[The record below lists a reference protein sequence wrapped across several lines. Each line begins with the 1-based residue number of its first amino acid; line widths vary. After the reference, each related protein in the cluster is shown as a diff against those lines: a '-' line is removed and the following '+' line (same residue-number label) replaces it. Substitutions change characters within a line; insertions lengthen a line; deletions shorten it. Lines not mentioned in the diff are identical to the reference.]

1 MSLAKSLH
9 FDMTTP
15 RLILCKASAGSGK
28 TFTLAKSYLKI
39 ILERP
44 KEYDRILAVTF
55 TNKATEEMKSRILRF
70 LTEISNVKSE
80 LDVRNSAIAATLLNE
95 MPGWDHQRLAL
106 AAKESLSNILH
117 DYSHFS
123 IMTIDSFF
131 QRLVR
136 SFIHELK
143 LSYATNVSL
152 ETDIALEYAIDA
164 LMERYSKD
172 ADNPI
177 NKWIRE
183 ISMNKIEDGKD
194 WKPMDIILK
203 LSKELFNEK
212 LLENEAQYPPE
223 AVEVL
228 YKALKEIQ
236 HSFRENVKHKAQE
249 VKDLIYHHRME
260 DMFSGNHLHNQTLR
274 FLESQEK
281 NHYSATV
288 LPCIQGENLPFTKT
302 VIKSKEFPA
311 LEEAWLHDIQPACRD
326 LVQLYEVSFLRY
338 KTASAILRH
347 LQSLALLSEVSDKI
361 KEYRENEQ
369 VMLISDNT
377 HLIHKIVSNTDA
389 PFLYEKLGNRYR
401 YILLDEFQDTST
413 LQWQNMLPL
422 LLEILAHRE
431 NCQILIVG
439 DAKQSIYRWRNG
451 NLQLILSKVRQD
463 LQRFWLDEHSEMVL
477 DSNFRSLKNVVE
489 FNNEIFPSLAQHMDD
504 YLLMKHINP
513 DDPHT
518 LFGMLQALYG
528 QDDAQQKVRKSDG
541 GYVSVRFFPKED
553 KKKASEEAEDVEEE
567 ILSAEM
573 QYLQLLLDDLIMEK
587 GYAPKDICLLVRDKK
602 KGVQLA
608 EALESWGHTVMTAEA
623 LLFNRHP
630 VIQLLTDALRF
641 LSFPNE
647 QIYLTALLYRY
658 AQLHGL
664 NPLECLHTETAV
676 QRLQE
681 WMPALADEVKRDWL
695 LSAALPELVLQLM
708 SELRIQEMRDAY
720 SEQFLDLVRQFSA
733 GLSNTSTADFLQ
745 WWELKERSVKVSDDQ
760 DAIQIMT
767 IHKSK
772 GLEFKVVIVPFAN
785 WNIVETAHMKQPIL
799 WPDAPQIEPFNTF
812 QTYPITFGNAK
823 ETFFQSAYEEEAIL
837 QASDCL
843 NIAYVAFTRAT
854 EQLYVMANI
863 AKEPKDADIEKAGTI
878 GKLLY
883 LALKE
888 KCREE
893 NGQLCYE
900 RGQPHNKVI
909 GKVVSDDAPPV
920 NILPTHKAAATPIP
934 NLKSPGYYSTE
945 QLLGQAIH
953 DIAAAFRPGHDIG
966 QLTADIS
973 MKYALPD
980 EEIKAL
986 SDRMTNFLQHP
997 DIANIYRTDMTILS
1011 ERDLIWKGELL
1022 RFDLLLTDGTI
1033 GQLYD
1038 FKTGLEEKK
1047 HTDQLKKY
1055 REALREEGLDITTA
1069 ALIYIDHDGNPKLVE
1084 VA

>member
-70 LTEISNVKSE
+70 LTEISNIKTE
-80 LDVRNSAIAATLLNE
+80 EDVRKSAIAVTLLKE
-95 MPGWDHQRLAL
+95 LDGWDYQRLAL

-164 LMERYSKD
+164 LMGHYSKN

-212 LLENEAQYPPE
+212 LLENGADYPPE
-223 AVEVL
+223 KVEAL
-228 YKALKEIQ
+228 YKTLKRMQ
-236 HSFRENVKHKAQE
+236 HSFRENVKQKAQE
-249 VKDLIYHHRME
+249 VKDTICHHRLE
-260 DMFSGNHLHNQTLR
+260 DKFSGNYLHNQTLK
-274 FLESQEK
+274 FLDSPEM
-281 NHYSATV
+281 NHYSDGV
-288 LPCIQGENLPFTKT
+288 LSCIQGDKLPFAQKIT
-302 VIKSKEFPA
+302 KSKEFP
-311 LEEAWLHDIQPACRD
+311 EIEHAWLHHVQPACRE
-326 LVQLYEVSFLRY
+326 LIQLFDDPFLQYR
-338 KTASAILRH
+338 TASAILRH
-347 LQSLALLSEVSDKI
+347 LQSLALLSEVGEKI
-361 KEYRENEQ
+361 KEYREKEQ

-463 LQRFWLDEHSEMVL
+463 LQRFWLDQHSEMVL

-489 FNNEIFPSLAQHMDD
+489 FNNNIFPSLAGQMDE

-513 DDPHT
+513 DNPHM
-518 LFGMLQALYG
+518 LFGMLHELFG
-528 QDDAQQKVRKSDG
+528 KDDAQQKVRKSDG
-541 GYVSVRFFPKED
+541 GYVSLRFFPKED
-553 KKKASEEAEDVEEE
+553 KKKSSDDAEESEEDM
-567 ILSAEM
+567 LSAEM
-573 QYLQLLLDDLIMEK
+573 QYLQVLLEDLMHNK
-587 GYAPKDICLLVRDKK
+587 GYAPKDICLLVREKK
-602 KGVQLA
+602 KGVELA

-623 LLFNRHP
+623 LLFDRHP
-630 VIQLLTDALRF
+630 VIQLLTEALRF

-647 QIYLTALLYRY
+647 QIHLTALVYRY
-658 AQLHGL
+658 AQIHHL
-664 NPLECLHTETAV
+664 NPLECLHTATAH

-681 WMPALADEVKRDWL
+681 WMPVLADEVQRDWL
-695 LSAALPELVLQLM
+695 LSASLTELVLQLM
-708 SELRIQEMRDAY
+708 SVLKIQEMRDAY
-720 SEQFLDLVRQFSA
+720 TEQYLDLVRQFST

-745 WWELKERSVKVSDDQ
+745 WWALKERSVKVSDDQ

-785 WNIVETAHMKQPIL
+785 WNIVETGHTKQPIL
-799 WPDAPQIEPFNTF
+799 WPDAPPVDPFDTF
-812 QTYPITFGNAK
+812 DTYPITFNNAK
-823 ETFFQSAYEEEAIL
+823 ESYFQQAYEEEAIL

-854 EQLYVMANI
+854 EQLYIMAKI
-863 AKEPKDADIEKAGTI
+863 AKEEKDILLEKANTI

-883 LALKE
+883 ITLQNQ
-888 KCREE
+888 CREE
-893 NGQLCYE
+893 DGQQLYE
-900 RGQPHNKVI
+900 YGQPHEKIAENAT
-909 GKVVSDDAPPV
+909 SDETSPV
-920 NILPTHKAAATPIP
+920 NMLHTTTETASDIP
-934 NLKSPGYYSTE
+934 NLKSPGYYGSE

-953 DIAAAFRPGHDIG
+953 DIAAAFRPGKDID
-966 QLTADIS
+966 QLTANIS
-973 MKYALPD
+973 MKYALS
-980 EEIKAL
+980 EEDIEAL
-986 SDRMTNFLQHP
+986 INRMTSFFQHP
-997 DIANIYRTDMTILS
+997 DILKIYKTDMTILS

-1022 RFDLLLTDGTI
+1022 RFDLLLTDGTT
-1033 GQLYD
+1033 GHLYD

-1047 HTDQLKKY
+1047 HAEQLRKY
-1055 REALREEGLDITTA
+1055 RDALSEEGLHITLS
-1069 ALIYIDHDGNPKLVE
+1069 ALIYIDQDGMPKLVE
-1084 VA
+1084 VE